1 MGENPMTTSSQDF
14 SDVSWSIQDDQAFD
28 IMIRTATAVCKAFI
42 QTYGAFGVTKFAIA
56 ISTAVSRLL
65 EHQMLSY
72 IQQLFQLFPD
82 LWSFRCYQIALG
94 VTRYATVVCMA
105 VSRLLEYQVLP
116 DKISYLHGGLQT
128 LKHQVLPNK
137 NSYVHGCLHTFGT
150 LGVTRYA
157 TAVCMTVSRHISSG
171 PVIWLE

>member
-65 EHQMLSY
+65 EHQDVIIYTTVISVISRLMELQMLSNS
-72 IQQLFQLFPD
+72 I
-82 LWSFRCYQIALG
+82 RCYKICNSCVHGCLRTSGVLG
-94 VTRYATVVCMA
+94 VTR
-105 VSRLLEYQVLP
+105 
-116 DKISYLHGGLQT
+116 
-128 LKHQVLPNK
+128 
-137 NSYVHGCLHTFGT
+137 
-150 LGVTRYA
+150 
-157 TAVCMTVSRHISSG
+157 
-171 PVIWLE
+171 